1 MKKGTSLQ
9 ENQYINY
16 DKDETAIVVFS
27 GDRFTDPG
35 VTLYDSNGDAIEL
48 TQDKTIKRTIQ
59 YQTVSSLKYEDWDN
73 TTDKTDVK
81 TLTGADG
88 ENIID
93 ILQTQNVKPGIYDYI

>member
-1 MKKGTSLQ
+1 M
-9 ENQYINY
+9 
-16 DKDETAIVVFS
+16 
-27 GDRFTDPG
+27 
-35 VTLYDSNGDAIEL
+35 YDSNGDAIEL

-81 TLTGADG
+81 TLTGADS

-93 ILQTQNVKPGIYDYI
+93 ISQTQNVKPGIYTITYEYDPNDGTRPLKRRENMIVLPKKAI